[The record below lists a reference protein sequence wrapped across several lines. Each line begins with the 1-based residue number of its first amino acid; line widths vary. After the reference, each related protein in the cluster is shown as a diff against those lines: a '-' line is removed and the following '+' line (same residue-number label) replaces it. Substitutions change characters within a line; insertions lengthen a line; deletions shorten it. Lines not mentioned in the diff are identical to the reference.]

1 MLVLIFAI
9 LCFVSIFILF
19 RYFEKWKV
27 DNMQAIVVNY
37 LVASILSFLLY
48 NGDISFS
55 DALKQAWFI
64 PSLILGVLFMVSFYL
79 YALSAQRSG
88 VALTAVASKM
98 SVVIPV
104 ILGSIIYTNEN
115 LNALKWIGLGLSLI
129 SFYLI
134 FKSKKGSNI
143 NVKLLILPTIIFF
156 AAGANDT
163 LMRWIKVHYSIGN
176 GNNFNE
182 EIYFVA
188 ILFSI
193 SFLTS
198 LFFIAGQA
206 ITNPRPIHWQSIG
219 AGALLGVLNVLSATS
234 MFVAMGKFESAFFF
248 PVFNVSIVS
257 LSALSGILLFREKL
271 STVNLI
277 GIALALITI
286 SIIAYA

>member
-104 ILGSIIYTNEN
+104 ILGSIIYSNEN

-198 LFFIAGQA
+198 LFFIAGQT
-206 ITNPRPIHWQSIG
+206 ITKPRPIHWQSIG
-219 AGALLGVLNVLSATS
+219 AGALLGVLNILSATS

>member
-1 MLVLIFAI
+1 MPVLIFAI

-37 LVASILSFLLY
+37 LVAFILSFLLY
-48 NGDISFS
+48 KGDISYT
-55 DALKQAWFI
+55 DVLKQSWLI
-64 PSLILGVLFMVSFYL
+64 PGTILGILFMASFYL
-79 YALSAQRSG
+79 YALSAQKSG

-104 ILGSIIYTNEN
+104 ILGSVIYVNED
-115 LNALKWIGLGLSLI
+115 LNTLKWIGLGLSLI

-134 FKSKKGSNI
+134 FKSEKGSNL
-143 NVKLLILPTIIFF
+143 NMKLLILPTIIFF

-176 GNNFNE
+176 GNDFNE
-182 EIYFVA
+182 EIYFVG

-198 LFFIAGQA
+198 LLFLAGQV
-206 ITNPRPIHWQSIG
+206 ITKPRSIHWQSIG
-219 AGALLGVLNVLSATS
+219 AGALLGILNVLSATS

-248 PVFNVSIVS
+248 PIFNVSIVS
-257 LSALSGILLFREKL
+257 LSALAGILLFREKL
-271 STVNLI
+271 STINLI
-277 GIALALITI
+277 GIALALLTI
-286 SIIAYA
+286 SVIAYA